1 MRKAHPAR
9 HQQGFT
15 IFFTGLSGSGTWGA
29 VGSTSMRCDAPE
41 ETGVKVC
48 AIAQPSASG
57 DIAFRILLE
66 NRDAGAHIVDLTG
79 VSLDVDGDGHLPVGP
94 PDPVEILGGTSTL
107 ATLSF
112 AVQAASLRDAAFVTL
127 RVPAHAG
134 LEAAVEF
141 SAEDLVVVGS

>member
-1 MRKAHPAR
+1 MAAYWQPWPEGNFYGLYALVKALR
-9 HQQGFT
+9 
-15 IFFTGLSGSGTWGA
+15 L
-29 VGSTSMRCDAPE
+29 
-41 ETGVKVC
+41 
-48 AIAQPSASG
+48 AQ
-57 DIAFRILLE
+57 
-66 NRDAGAHIVDLTG
+66 
-79 VSLDVDGDGHLPVGP
+79 

-134 LEAAVEF
+134 LEAVVEF